1 MNVRSLVEV
10 YAETDD
16 VELLYKWQ
24 GEPLDDGS
32 DRYIGG
38 NPNYISCDD
47 ITSDEKDDGKP
58 EITKLFRLI
67 FRLPL
72 SEADDLA
79 EKLKTAGFTN
89 IVQTHLSSDD

>member
-1 MNVRSLVEV
+1 MNAKSLRDV

-16 VELLYKWQ
+16 AALLYKWQ
-24 GEPLDDGS
+24 GEPLDDDS
-32 DRYIGG
+32 DRYIWG
-38 NPNYISCDD
+38 NPHYIRCDD
-47 ITSDEKDDGKP
+47 ISCDEKDDGKP
-58 EITKLFRLI
+58 EITKQFRLM